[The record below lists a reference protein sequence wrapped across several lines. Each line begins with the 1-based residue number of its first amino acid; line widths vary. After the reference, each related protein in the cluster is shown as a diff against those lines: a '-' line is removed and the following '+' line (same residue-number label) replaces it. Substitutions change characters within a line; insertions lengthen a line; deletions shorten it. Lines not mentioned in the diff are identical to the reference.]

1 MIMNETSSS
10 FDLSNSYG
18 VNTAEKVNRD
28 GTKDP
33 ANMDLFD
40 RITNAAKHI
49 GSHVTEVSLT
59 GVGFNCGSC
68 HDPYAGRSNFLDDT
82 GSQFLV

>member
-1 MIMNETSSS
+1 
-10 FDLSNSYG
+10 
-18 VNTAEKVNRD
+18 
-28 GTKDP
+28 
-33 ANMDLFD
+33 MDLFD